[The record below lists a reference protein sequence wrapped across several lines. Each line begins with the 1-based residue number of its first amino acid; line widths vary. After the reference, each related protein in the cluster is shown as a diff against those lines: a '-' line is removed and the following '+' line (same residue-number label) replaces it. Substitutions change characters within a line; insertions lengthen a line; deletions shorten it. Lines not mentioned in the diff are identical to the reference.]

1 MKDIIISTRF
11 SVFETMETLPND
23 IENLMSKAVEVRKK
37 AYAPYSKFRVGTA
50 LLLDNGEIVLG
61 SNQENAA
68 YPSGLCAERVAVFQA
83 GAIYPDSKILKMAI
97 TAASDSN
104 QTTSPIPPCGSC
116 RQSIAEYEIKQ
127 ELPIEIYFMGEIG
140 IIYKSDSLK
149 NLLPFMFDKN
159 FL

>member
-1 MKDIIISTRF
+1 MKDIIISTQF
-11 SVFETMETLPND
+11 SVFECVEQLPND
-23 IENLMSKAVEVRKK
+23 IQDLMSQAVEVRKN
-37 AYAPYSKFRVGTA
+37 AYAPYSNFRVGA
-50 LLLDNGEIVLG
+50 SLLLDNGKIVLG

-68 YPSGLCAERVAVFQA
+68 FPSGLCAERVAVFQA
-83 GAIYPDSKILKMAI
+83 GAIYPNAKILKMAI
-97 TAASDSN
+97 TAASDNN
-104 QTTSPIPPCGSC
+104 QTTAPIPPCGAC

-140 IIYKSDSLK
+140 LIYKSDSLK